1 MFIFCGSSSV
11 RQFLGD
17 RGGLFSYTI
26 FSGSTIKGLM
36 RQNSVSGHGAVMRH
50 FAQAPMRKTM
60 FFMFGNTDLDFSYYR
75 SFCINFEIDDDR
87 FVRDRVDAYNAFLS
101 ALLKDDADGSKVHA
115 LCVLAPQPTPL
126 RDEHFF
132 GVTSEITGVPE
143 ERLRQAAAHLDLSH
157 KARIERA
164 IAFND
169 ALAERIIKDDR
180 VRLYRADRKM
190 LNENGILS
198 DRFFPKDVHDH
209 HAEKRYTVR
218 LWKGAL
224 KREFSSFRQAAAP
237 KRIRGK
243 KQPVRN
249 DPPAAQA

>member
-60 FFMFGNTDLDFSYYR
+60 FFMFGNTDLDFTFYR
-75 SFCINFEIDDDR
+75 SFCINFEIDTEQFILDR
-87 FVRDRVDAYNAFLS
+87 INSYNSFLS
-101 ALLKDDADGSKVHA
+101 AILQDDPERSKIHA

-126 RDEHFF
+126 RDEYFF
-132 GVTSEITGVPE
+132 RVTSEITGVPE
-143 ERLRQAAAHLDLSH
+143 ERLLEAAAHLDLSH
-157 KARIERA
+157 RARIERA
-164 IAFND
+164 ISFND
-169 ALAERIIKDDR
+169 ALENGILKDDR
-180 VRLYRADRKM
+180 VRFYRADRKM
-190 LNENGILS
+190 LNESGVLL
-198 DRFFPKDVHDH
+198 DRFFPKDVQDH
-209 HAEKRYTVR
+209 HAEKRHTVR

-224 KREFSSFRQAAAP
+224 KREFSSFRQAATP
-237 KRIRGK
+237 KRAKARK
-243 KQPVRN
+243 HVARTARPV
-249 DPPAAQA
+249 AVS